1 MATPSSDRKDALL
14 EAGLALASELSLE
27 TVLTRI
33 VAVACQ
39 LTSARYGALGVL
51 GRDGR
56 ISEFITHGISTAR
69 RARIGSPPVGRGLLG
84 VLLAEPRPL
93 RLPHIGADP
102 RSVGFPPHH
111 PPMNSF
117 LGAPILAHGRVFGNL
132 YLTEKRGAREFTAA
146 DERDLRILASQAGV
160 AIANAT
166 VYGEAVSRQLWL
178 ERSQSINRA
187 ILEGTP
193 VLEVLRM
200 AAAWG
205 RDLLGAEGALIAL
218 LRPGSGGKLAVE
230 VVEGLAIEAGSP
242 LPEGL
247 ALQALRQPTPVF
259 SAAASPGDENS
270 AVFARL
276 DGSQGPLGVIGV
288 IGRRAPGKLSAE
300 ESQVL
305 LGVAAQAAVA
315 LEHERAERQR
325 ERLALLDERERI
337 ARELHDGVIQSLFA
351 VGMGLQAVAANHP
364 EVGSRVERAADEL
377 DQVIGDLRNYIFGLR
392 PGVLGTHPLA
402 EALRHLARE
411 LEGRSAIVATVEI
424 DEDVARRLADTAEDW
439 VQVTRE
445 ALSNLSRH
453 SGAASC
459 RIRLGAGGGR
469 AVLTIDDDGAGFDTS
484 APRPG
489 GQGLENMRARVR
501 RLGGRLTVR
510 SRPGLGTQLRMTIPL
525 D

>member
-1 MATPSSDRKDALL
+1 MPNSSSDRNAALL
-14 EAGLALASELSLE
+14 EAGLALSSELSLE
-27 TVLTRI
+27 TVLSRI

-56 ISEFITHGISTAR
+56 ISEFITHGISAAH

-84 VLLAEPRPL
+84 VLLAEPSPL
-93 RLPHIGADP
+93 RLPDMGADP

-132 YLTEKRGAREFTAA
+132 YLTEKRGASEFTEA
-146 DERDLRILASQAGV
+146 DERDLLVLAGQAGV

-166 VYGEAVSRQLWL
+166 LYGEAVSRQRWL
-178 ERSQSINRA
+178 ERSQGINRA

-218 LRPGSGGKLAVE
+218 LRPGTGGQLTVE
-230 VVEGLAIEAGSP
+230 VVEGLEARSSF
-242 LPEGL
+242 PESL
-247 ALQALRQPTPVF
+247 ALQALRRPVPVC
-259 SAAASPGDENS
+259 SPAASPGSRNA

-276 DGSQGPLGVIGV
+276 NGPRGPLGVIGV
-288 IGRRAPGKLSAE
+288 IGGRAPGALSEE
-300 ESQVL
+300 ESRGL

-364 EVGSRVERAADEL
+364 EVGFRVERAVDEL

-402 EALRHLARE
+402 EALRHLVRE

-453 SGAASC
+453 SGATTC
-459 RIRLGAGGGR
+459 RIRLGSGGGR
-469 AVLTIDDDGAGFDTS
+469 AVLTIDDDGAGFDTA

-489 GQGLENMRARVR
+489 GQGLRNMRARVR

-510 SRPGLGTQLRMTIPL
+510 SRPGLGTQLRMTLPL